1 MNEPQS
7 ESKTSTKRN
16 RRSGIEDRWY
26 RRDGNKSTKYGTK
39 SRWQA
44 RFVDYEGHEHMKVFV
59 EREDAQS
66 FLDQNAA
73 DLVTGKF
80 VGKAASTRTV
90 GSVSGEWMKHREHLK
105 PKTVAGYHSLLD
117 GLVLPTW
124 KNVALADVDYAGVR
138 SWVTAMQQGTHA
150 VAAHDGQGRAMVAR
164 KLSASRVI
172 QAHQVLKQ
180 VLDEAVKMRLLP
192 VNPAVG
198 VSLPRKQETERR
210 YLDHTQVDAL
220 ATASG
225 DLAVMVYVLAYCGL
239 RFGEVVA
246 LQVRDVGLGNARLT
260 VRRSVTYVTGTGF
273 VEGTTKGHESRE
285 VPVPAF
291 LVELLREHVKGR
303 KAAALVFPP
312 VPAERRDR
320 SKPRSQ
326 WMTPGEFRWAFDPAA
341 VTAGVDGLVPHELRH
356 TAASLAIQSG
366 ANIKVVQKMLGH
378 KTATLTLDRYG
389 HLFDDELDG
398 LATRLDTGRT
408 AALKPKTEPVD
419 ISLLVGALNL
429 TAEQITKLGDLIA
442 G

>member
-1 MNEPQS
+1 
-7 ESKTSTKRN
+7 
-16 RRSGIEDRWY
+16 
-26 RRDGNKSTKYGTK
+26 
-39 SRWQA
+39 
-44 RFVDYEGHEHMKVFV
+44 
-59 EREDAQS
+59 
-66 FLDQNAA
+66 
-73 DLVTGKF
+73 
-80 VGKAASTRTV
+80 
-90 GSVSGEWMKHREHLK
+90 
-105 PKTVAGYHSLLD
+105 
-117 GLVLPTW
+117 
-124 KNVALADVDYAGVR
+124 
-138 SWVTAMQQGTHA
+138 
-150 VAAHDGQGRAMVAR
+150 
-164 KLSASRVI
+164 
-172 QAHQVLKQ
+172 
-180 VLDEAVKMRLLP
+180 MRLLA
-192 VNPAVG
+192 VNPVVG

-260 VRRSVTYVTGTGF
+260 IRRSVRYVTGTGF
-273 VEGTTKGHESRE
+273 VEGMTKGHESRE

-291 LVELLREHVKGR
+291 LVEMLREHVKGR
-303 KAAALVFPP
+303 KAAALVCPP

-320 SKPRSQ
+320 SKSRSQ

-389 HLFDDELDG
+389 QIFDDELDG
-398 LATRLDTGRT
+398 LVTRLDTGRT

-429 TAEQITKLGDLIA
+429 TPGQITGSSVSRVR
-442 G
+442 